1 MKSRALL
8 AAACAAASVGLAGP
22 LWAAEAKS
30 VTTHSGC
37 GGQLSAAATVSS
49 GAAHIRVTHRRPS
62 EIRGPGE
69 HLHVRVRGEGSHA
82 DIVRG
87 IPPRSPKAHLRQ
99 PGDRVSLTVP
109 LAPGASV
116 REIRVSCIHGPHAA
130 CEASGAH
137 GS

>member
-8 AAACAAASVGLAGP
+8 AAACVAASVCLAGP

-37 GGQLSAAATVSS
+37 GGQLSASATVSS

-62 EIRGPGE
+62 EIRGPGA

-87 IPPRSPKAHLRQ
+87 IPPRSPKAHMRQ
-99 PGDRVSLTVP
+99 PADRVSLMVP
-109 LAPGASV
+109 LAPGAPV
-116 REIRVSCIHGPHAA
+116 REIRVSCAHGPHGA
-130 CEASGAH
+130 CAASGAH

>member
-22 LWAAEAKS
+22 LWAAEVKS
-30 VTTHSGC
+30 ATTHSGC
-37 GGQLSAAATVSS
+37 GGQLSASATVNS
-49 GAAHIRVTHRRPS
+49 GASHIHVTHRRPS
-62 EIRGPGE
+62 EIRGPGA

-87 IPPRSPKAHLRQ
+87 IPPRSPKAHMRQ
-99 PGDRVSLTVP
+99 AADRVSLTVP

-116 REIRVSCIHGPHAA
+116 REIRVACIHGPHAA
-130 CEASGAH
+130 CAASGAH

>member
-8 AAACAAASVGLAGP
+8 AAACAAASIGLAGP
-22 LWAAEAKS
+22 LWAKETRS
-30 VTTHSGC
+30 VTTQSGC
-37 GGQLSAAATVSS
+37 GGQLSASATVSS

-69 HLHVRVRGEGSHA
+69 HLHVCVRGDGASA
-82 DIVRG
+82 DIVRR
-87 IPPRSPKAHLRQ
+87 IAPRSPKAHLRR

-109 LAPGASV
+109 LAPGASM

-130 CEASGAH
+130 CKASGAH